1 MADAADHGTTEKI
14 GTTEKKSVS
23 REPGTGRPERES
35 AAGRDEARESL
46 PPSPLHTDHGSTL
59 IAEQVVQKIAGI
71 ACQEVPGVYAMG
83 NSGRRMLTS
92 LTERIPGS
100 TTNVSN
106 GVQVEKGERQ
116 CAIDVSIV
124 VEYGYSVVE
133 VANKLRE
140 TIIDAV
146 EYGTGLEVVEVNIQ
160 VTDVQILDDGYED
173 EVSGAPAERR
183 RPSTSELS

>member
-1 MADAADHGTTEKI
+1 MADADADRDTNEKRP
-14 GTTEKKSVS
+14 V
-23 REPGTGRPERES
+23 REPAPGRTNRQLHEDRTD
-35 AAGRDEARESL
+35 AGENQ

-71 ACQEVPGVYAMG
+71 ACQEVAGVYAMG
-83 NSGRRMLTS
+83 NSGRRMLNS

-133 VANKLRE
+133 VADKLRE

-160 VTDVQILDDGYED
+160 VTDVQILDDGYDD
-173 EVSGAPAERR
+173 EAPAATLEKR
-183 RPSTSELS
+183 RPTTTELS